1 MQHQQL
7 VNILAGVGVEGTAL
21 DWFVSY
27 LSDRRQ
33 QVKSGI
39 SLGEVKVCTHGVP
52 QGSVLGPLL
61 FTLYTRHLPA
71 LLTIQCV
78 MFADDILLFFSSPSQ
93 QNCAR
98 VLSSGLSDLSV
109 LVDDLGLQI
118 NVKKTQ
124 AMFVLP
130 RAISRTDDVLVY
142 CHDRALE
149 TGVFL
154 DSELSWCHHID
165 HVLRK
170 VSRKIF
176 VLRIAG
182 SQSTL
187 TF

>member
-1 MQHQQL
+1 M
-7 VNILAGVGVEGTAL
+7 
-21 DWFVSY
+21 FF
-27 LSDRRQ
+27 LSRPTR
-33 QVKSGI
+33 
-39 SLGEVKVCTHGVP
+39 GVP

-98 VLSSGLSDLSV
+98 VLSSALSDLSV

-142 CHDRALE
+142 CHGRALE
-149 TGVFL
+149 TVASYKYLGVFL
-154 DSELSWCHHID
+154 DSELSWRHHID

-176 VLRIAG
+176 ALRTAG
-182 SQSTL
+182 SQWTVF
-187 TF
+187 T

>member
-1 MQHQQL
+1 MEGKSQELVFVDLSKAFDRVQHQQL
-7 VNILAGVGVEGTAL
+7 VNILAGVGVKGTAL

-39 SLGEVKVCTHGVP
+39 SLGEVKVCSRGVP

-98 VLSSGLSDLSV
+98 VLSSALSDLSV

-130 RAISRTDDVLVY
+130 RAISRTCSRL
-142 CHDRALE
+142 
-149 TGVFL
+149 
-154 DSELSWCHHID
+154 LSRPC
-165 HVLRK
+165 
-170 VSRKIF
+170 
-176 VLRIAG
+176 
-182 SQSTL
+182 T
-187 TF
+187 

>member
-1 MQHQQL
+1 MYRTGIFVDLSEAFDRMQHQQL

-39 SLGEVKVCTHGVP
+39 SLGEVKVCSRGVP

-61 FTLYTRHLPA
+61 FTLYTRHFPA

-98 VLSSGLSDLSV
+98 VLSLHFTSLSRIYLSRIV
-109 LVDDLGLQI
+109 EKVPK
-118 NVKKTQ
+118 N
-124 AMFVLP
+124 
-130 RAISRTDDVLVY
+130 
-142 CHDRALE
+142 
-149 TGVFL
+149 
-154 DSELSWCHHID
+154 LSSYAPDQDEGNKQQCN
-165 HVLRK
+165 
-170 VSRKIF
+170 
-176 VLRIAG
+176 
-182 SQSTL
+182 
-187 TF
+187 